1 MEKLVGGGVVAAK
14 VSSLQLTLL
23 RGEEWTTKNWVDII
37 PELGE
42 IVKAELSQL
51 FDGSFDKHNDTQF
64 FQNCLFC

>member
-1 MEKLVGGGVVAAK
+1 MEKLVGEGGGVVAAK

-42 IVKAELSQL
+42 IVKPELSHTL
-51 FDGSFDKHNDTQF
+51 QF
-64 FQNCLFC
+64 

>member
-37 PELGE
+37 QELGE
-42 IVKAELSQL
+42 IVSPELSHTL
-51 FDGSFDKHNDTQF
+51 QF
-64 FQNCLFC
+64 